1 MDLKFFFSVC
11 MQTHT
16 QTHMS
21 LKAFLGIFRFRT
33 GCLVSTNGP
42 TLSQQQSVNDDK
54 ALTCHKSHRTLIV
67 RVSRVRNDAMR
78 RLWTSKRFWL
88 STKNTEYFMG
98 SHSMAMIV
106 IVIEMT
112 TFIGNGILFICCFI
126 GGKKNTFTQ
135 IYWMSWS
142 KNEWT
147 RISFSRTSKTI
158 YHRAITPLSRLWW
171 EEKQPKRHTVHHRL
185 GINISPIT
193 MYSVLFNNPQR
204 IFCRLCIYW
213 KQPTNVSPST
223 VQMICLLT
231 FGFCQTNKY
240 KYTKKNTRDRKKY
253 DCFFFCSM
261 TSIVSVHYTRMCLLT
276 KHKKSFAIYKC

>member
-1 MDLKFFFSVC
+1 MMRWWGFEQVN
-11 MQTHT
+11 
-16 QTHMS
+16 
-21 LKAFLGIFRFRT
+21 AFGY
-33 GCLVSTNGP
+33 
-42 TLSQQQSVNDDK
+42 QQ
-54 ALTCHKSHRTLIV
+54 RTLNILWDHIQWQWLWLWLKW
-67 RVSRVRNDAMR
+67 RLLLAM
-78 RLWTSKRFWL
+78 
-88 STKNTEYFMG
+88 EYYLYAVP
-98 SHSMAMIV
+98 SVA
-106 IVIEMT
+106 
-112 TFIGNGILFICCFI
+112 
-126 GGKKNTFTQ
+126 KKNTFTQ

-158 YHRAITPLSRLWW
+158 YHRAITPLSRLRW

-240 KYTKKNTRDRKKY
+240 KYTKKTRDRKKY
-253 DCFFFCSM
+253 DCFFF
-261 TSIVSVHYTRMCLLT
+261 VVRWHQL
-276 KHKKSFAIYKC
+276 